1 MMASEN
7 AEGLIELLVERFE
20 TQQLPRILELERS
33 VAAGNTI
40 TEFEQEFLEAVCREA
55 IQSKQL
61 VDQFPQYQPL
71 FARVVHLYRKI
82 TMQALENEE
91 RQIRTR

>member
-1 MMASEN
+1 MKASKN

-40 TEFEQEFLEAVCREA
+40 TEVEQEFLEAVCREA
-55 IQSKQL
+55 IQSKHL
-61 VDQFPQYQPL
+61 VDQFPRYQPL
-71 FARVVHLYRKI
+71 FVRVVRLYREI
-82 TMQALENEE
+82 TTQALENEE
-91 RQIRTR
+91 RQLATR

>member
-55 IQSKQL
+55 I
-61 VDQFPQYQPL
+61 
-71 FARVVHLYRKI
+71 
-82 TMQALENEE
+82 
-91 RQIRTR
+91 

>member
-1 MMASEN
+1 MASEN

-55 IQSKQL
+55 LQSKQL

-71 FARVVHLYRKI
+71 FARVVQLYRKI
-82 TMQALENEE
+82 TTRALKNEE
-91 RQIRTR
+91 EQLAAR

>member
-1 MMASEN
+1 MASEN

-71 FARVVHLYRKI
+71 FARVVHLYREI
-82 TMQALENEE
+82 TTRALKNEKE
-91 RQIRTR
+91 QLAAR